1 VTLLLSIF
9 ADDIA
14 PILLVASV
22 GFLLARYLHV
32 DVKTLSRVTLYALTP
47 CLAFNILVTSKISAA
62 ELGRM
67 ALFAVCAVL
76 GIGLITRLITLPLRL
91 DRATVS
97 ACLIVVMFANGGNY
111 GLPLTKF
118 AFGPEALAYATVY
131 FVASVVLTYTIG
143 IFLASSGQ
151 QGLGQALVSVL
162 KMPVVYAVVLALVVI
177 LTGATLPLPVM
188 RPIQLL
194 SDAAIPS
201 MLLILGMQLERAV
214 KPERPWLVGLAT
226 ALRLVVSMLLGF
238 ALALI
243 FGLGGA
249 ARQAGVIQAA
259 MPTAVI
265 TTILALEYKLDPSF
279 VTGVVFLSTLL
290 SPFTLTVLI
299 AFLQR

>member
-1 VTLLLSIF
+1 MTLLLSIF
-9 ADDIA
+9 ADDIL

-22 GFLLARYLHV
+22 GFLLARYLRV
-32 DVKTLSRVTLYALTP
+32 DVKALSRVTLYALTP

-67 ALFAVCAVL
+67 ALLAVCTVL
-76 GIGLITRLITLPLRL
+76 GIGLITWLVTLPLRL
-91 DRATVS
+91 DRARAS

-111 GLPLTKF
+111 GLPLTLF

-131 FVASVVLTYTIG
+131 FVTSVAMTYTIG

-151 QGLGQALVSVL
+151 RSLSDALTSVF
-162 KMPVVYAVVLALVVI
+162 KMPVVYAVAIALVVI
-177 LTGATLPLPVM
+177 LTGTTLPLPVM

-194 SDAAIPS
+194 SNAAIPA

-214 KPERPWLVGLAT
+214 KPERPWLVGLTT
-226 ALRLVVSMLLGF
+226 ALRLVVSMALGF
-238 ALALI
+238 ALAPIL
-243 FGLGGA
+243 GLSGA
-249 ARQAGVIQAA
+249 ARQAGVLQAA

-265 TTILALEYKLDPSF
+265 TTILALEYKLDSSF

-290 SPFTLTVLI
+290 SPFTLALLI
-299 AFLQR
+299 AFLN

>member
-1 VTLLLSIF
+1 MTLLLSIF
-9 ADDIA
+9 TDDIL

-22 GFLLARYLHV
+22 GFLLARYLRV
-32 DVKTLSRVTLYALTP
+32 DVKALSRVTLYALMP

-67 ALFAVCAVL
+67 ALLAVCTVL
-76 GIGLITRLITLPLRL
+76 GIGLITWLVTLPLRL
-91 DRATVS
+91 DRATAS

-111 GLPLTKF
+111 GLPLTLF
-118 AFGPEALAYATVY
+118 AFGQEALAYATVY
-131 FVASVVLTYTIG
+131 FVTSVAMTYTIG

-151 QGLGQALVSVL
+151 RSLSDALTSVF
-162 KMPVVYAVVLALVVI
+162 KMPVVYAVAIALVVI
-177 LTGATLPLPVM
+177 LTGTTLPLPVM

-194 SDAAIPS
+194 SNAAIPA

-226 ALRLVVSMLLGF
+226 ALRLVVSMVLGF
-238 ALALI
+238 ALASI
-243 FGLGGA
+243 FGLSGV
-249 ARQAGVIQAA
+249 ARQAGVLQAA

-265 TTILALEYKLDPSF
+265 TTILALEYKLDSSF

-290 SPFTLTVLI
+290 SPFTLALLI
-299 AFLQR
+299 AFLN

>member
-1 VTLLLSIF
+1 MTLLLSIF
-9 ADDIA
+9 ADDIL

-22 GFLLARYLHV
+22 GFLLARYLRV
-32 DVKTLSRVTLYALTP
+32 DVKALSRVTLYALTP

-67 ALFAVCAVL
+67 ALLAVCTVL
-76 GIGLITRLITLPLRL
+76 GIGLITWLVTLPLRL
-91 DRATVS
+91 DRARAS

-111 GLPLTKF
+111 GLPLTLF
-118 AFGPEALAYATVY
+118 AFGQEALAYATVY
-131 FVASVVLTYTIG
+131 FVTSVAMTYTIG

-151 QGLGQALVSVL
+151 RSLADALTSVF
-162 KMPVVYAVVLALVVI
+162 KMPVVYAVAIALVVI
-177 LTGATLPLPVM
+177 LTGTTLPLPVM

-194 SDAAIPS
+194 SNAAIPA

-226 ALRLVVSMLLGF
+226 ALRLVVSMALGF
-238 ALALI
+238 ALAPIL
-243 FGLGGA
+243 GLSGV
-249 ARQAGVIQAA
+249 ARQAGVLQAA

-265 TTILALEYKLDPSF
+265 TTILALEYKLDSSF

-290 SPFTLTVLI
+290 SPFTLALLI
-299 AFLQR
+299 AFLN

>member
-1 VTLLLSIF
+1 MTLLLSIF
-9 ADDIA
+9 ADDIL

-22 GFLLARYLHV
+22 GFLLARYLRV
-32 DVKTLSRVTLYALTP
+32 DVKALSRVTLYALTP

-67 ALFAVCAVL
+67 ALLAVCTVL
-76 GIGLITRLITLPLRL
+76 GIGLITWLVTLPLRL
-91 DRATVS
+91 DRARAS

-111 GLPLTKF
+111 GLPLTLF
-118 AFGPEALAYATVY
+118 AFGQEALAYATVY
-131 FVASVVLTYTIG
+131 FVTSVAMTYTIG

-151 QGLGQALVSVL
+151 RSLSDALTSVF
-162 KMPVVYAVVLALVVI
+162 KMPVVYAVAIALVVI
-177 LTGATLPLPVM
+177 LTGTTLPLPVM

-194 SDAAIPS
+194 SNAAIPA

-226 ALRLVVSMLLGF
+226 ALRLVVSMALGF
-238 ALALI
+238 ALAPIL
-243 FGLGGA
+243 GLSGA
-249 ARQAGVIQAA
+249 ARQAGVLQAA

-265 TTILALEYKLDPSF
+265 TTILALEYKLDSSF

-290 SPFTLTVLI
+290 SPFTLALLI
-299 AFLQR
+299 AFLN

>member
-1 VTLLLSIF
+1 VSLLLSIF
-9 ADDIA
+9 TDDIL
-14 PILLVASV
+14 PILLVAFV
-22 GFLLARYLHV
+22 GFLLARYLRV

-47 CLAFNILVTSKISAA
+47 CLAFNVLVTSNIGVA

-67 ALFAVCAVL
+67 ALFAVCTVL
-76 GIGLITRLITLPLRL
+76 GIGLIARLIMLPLRL
-91 DRATVS
+91 DRATAS

-111 GLPLTKF
+111 GLPLTLF
-118 AFGPEALAYATVY
+118 AFGQEALAYATVY
-131 FVASVVLTYTIG
+131 FVTSVTLTYTVG

-151 QGLGQALVSVL
+151 HSLRQALISVF
-162 KMPVVYAVVLALVVI
+162 KMPVVYGVALALVVI
-177 LTGATLPLPVM
+177 LTRTTLPLPVM

-194 SDAAIPS
+194 NNAAIPA

-214 KPERPWLVGLAT
+214 RPERPWLVGLAT
-226 ALRLVVSMLLGF
+226 ALRLVVSMALGF
-238 ALALI
+238 ALAPM
-243 FGLGGA
+243 FGLSGV
-249 ARQAGVIQAA
+249 ARQAGLIQAA

-265 TTILALEYKLDPSF
+265 TTILALEYKLDSSF